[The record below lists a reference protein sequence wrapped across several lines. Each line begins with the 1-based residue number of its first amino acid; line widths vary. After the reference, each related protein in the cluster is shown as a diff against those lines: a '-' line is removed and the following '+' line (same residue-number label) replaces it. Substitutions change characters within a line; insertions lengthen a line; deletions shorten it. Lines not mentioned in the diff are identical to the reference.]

1 MNGTILDKI
10 AQTRRERINAEKAA
24 LPLDA
29 LKATAAARNPSQDAL
44 ARLRGWP
51 EGTRAI
57 ISEIKRKSP
66 SKGELAPDLNPAALA
81 ASYEVGGAFAISCLV
96 EPDYF
101 GGGLADLDTVRAA
114 VSIPVLYK
122 DFIIDPY
129 QLWQA
134 RAHGAD
140 IALLIAGLLREELG
154 GYLAEAA
161 VAGVAALVEVH
172 DEEELKLAVDAGAA
186 FIGVNNRNLK
196 TFKVDLATS
205 ERLIPL
211 MPAGTLAV
219 AESGIVTVEDMERL
233 ANAGAKAFLIG
244 ETLVKSANPESELRN
259 LATRGAP

>member
-1 MNGTILDKI
+1 MKGTILDKI
-10 AQTRRERINAEKAA
+10 AQTRRVRIEAEKAA
-24 LPLDA
+24 LPLGA
-29 LKATAAARNPSQDAL
+29 LKAVAAARKPALDPL
-44 ARLRGWP
+44 ARLRNWP
-51 EGTRAI
+51 ESTFAI

-81 ASYEVGGAFAISCLV
+81 GAYEAGGAFAISCLV

-101 GGGLADLDTVRAA
+101 GGGLADLDAVRAA

-122 DFIIDPY
+122 DFIVDHY

-140 IALLIAGLLREELG
+140 VALLIAGLLREELG

-161 VAGVAALVEVH
+161 RAGVAVLVEVH
-172 DEEELKLAVDAGAA
+172 DEEELKLAVDAGAT

-196 TFKVDLATS
+196 TFEVDLATT

-211 MPAGTLAV
+211 MPAGMLAV
-219 AESGIVTVEDMERL
+219 AESGIAAVEDMERL
-233 ANAGAKAFLIG
+233 AMAGAKAFLIG
-244 ETLVKSANPESELRN
+244 ETLVKSANPGQELRK
-259 LATRGAP
+259 LATRSGR